1 MRKATILI
9 IDDHPMIRSGL
20 RTCFEGAQDMVVVAE
35 AQDAPT
41 ALSAIKGYGPD
52 VVFLDLQVP
61 GAHGLELCFRIVH
74 ALPRGHVIVFSAYL
88 NPMLLKTCVDVGVAG
103 YLMKNTETFDPVE
116 AVRHV
121 MAGGKA
127 FDAQVV
133 NAMSA
138 LLSNSGPEVP
148 TLSFRELQI
157 LRLMGEGFSNVEI
170 AETLNLSPNT
180 VKSYAKNLMQKM
192 DARNRTEAAVRGFE
206 LGII

>member
-1 MRKATILI
+1 
-9 IDDHPMIRSGL
+9 
-20 RTCFEGAQDMVVVAE
+20 
-35 AQDAPT
+35 
-41 ALSAIKGYGPD
+41 
-52 VVFLDLQVP
+52 
-61 GAHGLELCFRIVH
+61 
-74 ALPRGHVIVFSAYL
+74 
-88 NPMLLKTCVDVGVAG
+88 
-103 YLMKNTETFDPVE
+103 
-116 AVRHV
+116 
-121 MAGGKA
+121 
-127 FDAQVV
+127 
-133 NAMSA
+133 MSA